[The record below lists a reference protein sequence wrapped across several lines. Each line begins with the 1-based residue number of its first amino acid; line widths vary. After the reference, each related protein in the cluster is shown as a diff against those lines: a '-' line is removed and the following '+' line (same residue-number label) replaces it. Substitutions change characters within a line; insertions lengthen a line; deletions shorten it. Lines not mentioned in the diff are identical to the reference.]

1 MLSGALSRICQHP
14 RLVLDTTVE
23 RLQDGAMPQSEYL
36 TVGEA
41 ASLVGVSRWTIHNRI
56 KAGVYPYVART
67 ESGQYLIPRKSVK
80 A

>member
-1 MLSGALSRICQHP
+1 
-14 RLVLDTTVE
+14 
-23 RLQDGAMPQSEYL
+23 MPQSEYL

-41 ASLVGVSRWTIHNRI
+41 ASLVGVSRWTIHDRI
-56 KAGVYPYVART
+56 KAGVYPHVART